1 LDKYESVLNI
11 WIGFTVSNSK
21 KGVVL
26 DGANH
31 NLLEN
36 IDVNHIED
44 EAVHF
49 RKDSSDN
56 TLKSSTISHTG
67 LKQPGY
73 GEGLYFGSA
82 VSNWVDGK
90 PDKSNR
96 NKAINNHF
104 GPNIAAEAIDIKEG
118 TEGGL
123 IDGNTFDGTGMSGE
137 NSADSWIDVKGDDY
151 TISNNKGSKT
161 LLDGFQV
168 KLKKIRQVLMYWLIV
183 CIVRSI
189 KSKTQIWA
197 DVIINS
203 LIIPALDSQIMAFVL
218 MFLPLKIALILFIS
232 QFKWIL
238 L

>member
-1 LDKYESVLNI
+1 LGFKRLEFTLNQIINLKYVIISV
-11 WIGFTVSNSK
+11 GFSVAHSK
-21 KGVVL
+21 KGIML
-26 DGANH
+26 DSANH

-36 IDVNHIED
+36 LDVHHIED

-56 TLKSSTISHTG
+56 TLKSSTVSHTG
-67 LKQPGY
+67 LKQPAY

-96 NKAINNHF
+96 NKAIDNHF

-123 IDGNTFDGTGMSGE
+123 IEGNTFDGTGMSGE
-137 NSADSWIDVKGDDY
+137 NSADSWVDVKGDDY
-151 TISNNKGSKT
+151 TISNNKGSKS

-168 KLKKIRQVLMYWLIV
+168 NFLFFS
-183 CIVRSI
+183 SI
-189 KSKTQIWA
+189 TL
-197 DVIINS
+197 IIN
-203 LIIPALDSQIMAFVL
+203 LIIL
-218 MFLPLKIALILFIS
+218 
-232 QFKWIL
+232 
-238 L
+238 